1 MLDPEKTKMGFMI
14 SKLPKRHNMDIQ
26 MSNSLNVTMGVVLW
40 LKQLGKNFQWL
51 GWGQDFI
58 RSG

>member
-1 MLDPEKTKMGFMI
+1 M
-14 SKLPKRHNMDIQ
+14 R
-26 MSNSLNVTMGVVLW
+26 VVLW

-58 RSG
+58 RSGQAEKAVKTILTVLICS